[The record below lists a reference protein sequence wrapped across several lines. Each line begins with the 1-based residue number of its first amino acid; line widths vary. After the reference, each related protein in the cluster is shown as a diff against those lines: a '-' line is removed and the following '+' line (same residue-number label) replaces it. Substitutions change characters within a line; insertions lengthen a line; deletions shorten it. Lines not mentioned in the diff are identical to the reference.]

1 MRVIRNSLSS
11 IDKNLYLG
19 FAAGT
24 GSKVFLYSNSTET
37 MRCDAGN
44 VVITGNTTVS
54 GGNLY
59 VGTTGGVSTI
69 FLGGGA
75 AGDTDADFKMSV
87 IGSRLYSGTENTEII
102 IFKGND
108 IGTSAEAD
116 RIRLR
121 AGAIVFDTF
130 PGASIDREAE
140 NIRMVIIGSGN
151 VGIGNTAP
159 AVLLHVGSSTLS
171 ADIAATGNIT
181 AYYSDE
187 RLKTKISNIN
197 EPLKIINNLNG
208 FYYVPNE
215 LAHKNGIIHT
225 NKEIGLSAQDVQK
238 VLPELI
244 NIAPFDLAR
253 DKDGNKVSKSGENY
267 LTISYERL
275 APVFVEAIK
284 ELQKENI
291 ELNEKYN
298 KLLEDIILI
307 KKTLNLL

>member
-1 MRVIRNSLSS
+1 MSLNNISLINLNSKFNSFYNS
-11 IDKNLYLG
+11 IY
-19 FAAGT
+19 
-24 GSKVFLYSNSTET
+24 
-37 MRCDAGN
+37 
-44 VVITGNTTVS
+44 
-54 GGNLY
+54 
-59 VGTTGGVSTI
+59 
-69 FLGGGA
+69 
-75 AGDTDADFKMSV
+75 
-87 IGSRLYSGTENTEII
+87 
-102 IFKGND
+102 
-108 IGTSAEAD
+108 
-116 RIRLR
+116 
-121 AGAIVFDTF
+121 
-130 PGASIDREAE
+130 IDS
-140 NIRMVIIGSGN
+140 SGN
-151 VGIGNTAP
+151 VGINNVAP
-159 AVLLHVGSSTLS
+159 AVRLHVGNSSLS

-284 ELQKENI
+284 ALQKENND
-291 ELNEKYN
+291 LKEKYDA
-298 KLLEDIILI
+298 LQQDMILI
-307 KKTLNLL
+307 KKTLNLI